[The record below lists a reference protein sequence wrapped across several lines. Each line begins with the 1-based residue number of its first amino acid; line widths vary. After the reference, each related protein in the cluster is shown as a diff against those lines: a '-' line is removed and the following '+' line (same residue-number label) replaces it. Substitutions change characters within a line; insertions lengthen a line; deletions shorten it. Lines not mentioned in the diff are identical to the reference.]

1 MTPADLT
8 GSDRSPQ
15 DRADSARATRAGAR
29 LVLGLLG
36 VFAVLLVVLPLTL
49 LVRAEY
55 APLVGLDQDVTD
67 GAERA
72 VDGSTALLRLAQAVT
87 LLGDPPLITLAAAG
101 LALVLWRRGDTRL
114 ALYVVA
120 ARVGSVVLSQGLK
133 HLVDR
138 TRPVFDVPVATA
150 LGPSFPSGHA
160 IGSAVFWT
168 TTAVLLVPHVRRP
181 RVLLAGAV
189 LVAVLVAASRVLL
202 GVHYLSDVTGG
213 LLLGL
218 GWAGICTAV
227 FVAERAERGR
237 PVDVDREGI
246 GT

>member
-1 MTPADLT
+1 MSRPVTPQ
-8 GSDRSPQ
+8 DRSPG
-15 DRADSARATRAGAR
+15 ATATRAGAR
-29 LVLGLLG
+29 LVLGLVG
-36 VFAVLLVVLPLTL
+36 AFVVVLVAVPLAL
-49 LVRAEY
+49 LVRGEY
-55 APLVGLDQDVTD
+55 APLLGVDEDVTD
-67 GAERA
+67 SAESA
-72 VDGSTALLRLAQAVT
+72 VDGSTPLLRLAQAVT
-87 LLGDPPLITLAAAG
+87 LLGDPLLLTAAAAV

-120 ARVGSVVLSQGLK
+120 ARVGALVLSQGLK

-138 TRPVFDVPVATA
+138 ARPVFDAPVTTA

-160 IGSAVFWT
+160 IGSAAFWT

-181 RVLLAGAV
+181 RLLLLGAV
-189 LVAVLVAASRVLL
+189 LIAVLVAASRVLL
-202 GVHYLSDVTGG
+202 GVHFLSDVSGG

-227 FVAERAERGR
+227 FVAERAERGQ
-237 PVDVDREGI
+237 PVDVEREGI

>member
-8 GSDRSPQ
+8 RSVQ
-15 DRADSARATRAGAR
+15 DRADWSRAARAGAR

-36 VFAVLLVVLPLTL
+36 TFAVLLVALPLTL
-49 LVRAEY
+49 LVRTEY
-55 APLVGLDQDVTD
+55 APLVGLDQQLTD
-67 GAERA
+67 DAEAA
-72 VDGSTALLRLAQAVT
+72 VEASASLLRLAQAVT
-87 LLGDPPLITLAAAG
+87 LLGDPLATTVAVAV
-101 LALVLWRRGDTRL
+101 LALVLWRRGHPRL
-114 ALYVVA
+114 ALYLVV
-120 ARVGSVVLSQGLK
+120 ARVGALVLSQGLK

-160 IGSAVFWT
+160 IGGAVFWT

-181 RVLLAGAV
+181 RLLLAGAV

-227 FVAERAERGR
+227 FVAERAERGS